1 MGLLDDVMNA
11 ATGGQNQGSGSLLGH
26 VLDMVQNHPGGVS
39 GMVQSLNNGGLGA
52 AVTSWIGTGQ
62 NLPVSADQIESALG
76 SGPIA
81 NLAAKAGISP
91 DQAKAAITQFLPQV
105 IDKLSPN
112 GQLPQGGLLE
122 SALSM
127 LRPRS

>member
-11 ATGGQNQGSGSLLGH
+11 ATGGGNQSNSMLGH

-39 GMVQSLNNGGLGA
+39 GLVNSLNSGGLGA
-52 AVTSWIGTGQ
+52 AVSSWIGTGQ
-62 NLPVSADQIESALG
+62 NMPVSADAIESALG

-91 DQAKAAITQFLPQV
+91 DQAKTAISQYLPQI
-105 IDKLSPN
+105 IDKISPN
-112 GQLPQGGLLE
+112 GQMPQGGGLLE

-127 LRPRS
+127 LRPK

>member
-1 MGLLDDVMNA
+1 MGLLDDVFNA
-11 ATGGQNQGSGSLLGH
+11 ATGGQSQSGGSLLGH
-26 VLDMVQNHPGGVS
+26 VLDMIQNHPGGVS
-39 GMVQSLNNGGLGA
+39 GMVQSLNNGGLGS
-52 AVTSWIGTGQ
+52 AVTSWISTGQ
-62 NLPVSADQIESALG
+62 NLPVTADQIESALG

-91 DQAKAAITQFLPQV
+91 EQAKAAISQLLPQV

-122 SALSM
+122 NALSM
-127 LRPRS
+127 LRNKG

>member
-11 ATGGQNQGSGSLLGH
+11 ATGGGNQPGGSLLGH

-39 GMVQSLNNGGLGA
+39 GMVQSLNAGGLGSL
-52 AVTSWIGTGQ
+52 VSSWIGTGQ

-81 NLAAKAGISP
+81 DLAAKAGISP
-91 DQAKAAITQFLPQV
+91 DQAKAAISQLLPQV

-127 LRPRS
+127 LRNKS

>member
-1 MGLLDDVMNA
+1 MGLLDDVFNA
-11 ATGGQNQGSGSLLGH
+11 ATGGQNQSGGGLLGH
-26 VLDMVQNHPGGVS
+26 VLDVVQNHPGGVS
-39 GMVQSLNNGGLGA
+39 GMVQSLNAGGLGSL
-52 AVTSWIGTGQ
+52 VNSWISTGQ

-81 NLAAKAGISP
+81 DLAAKAGISP
-91 DQAKAAITQFLPQV
+91 DQAKSALSQLLPQV

-127 LRPRS
+127 LRNKS

>member
-1 MGLLDDVMNA
+1 MNA
-11 ATGGQNQGSGSLLGH
+11 ATGRSDQPGGGLLSH

-39 GMVQSLNNGGLGA
+39 GMVNSLNTGGLGSI
-52 AVTSWIGTGQ
+52 VSSWIGTGQ

-91 DQAKAAITQFLPQV
+91 DQAKTALSQLLPQV
-105 IDKLSPN
+105 IDKLSPS
-112 GQLPQGGLLE
+112 GQLPEGNLLE

-127 LRPRS
+127 LRGKS